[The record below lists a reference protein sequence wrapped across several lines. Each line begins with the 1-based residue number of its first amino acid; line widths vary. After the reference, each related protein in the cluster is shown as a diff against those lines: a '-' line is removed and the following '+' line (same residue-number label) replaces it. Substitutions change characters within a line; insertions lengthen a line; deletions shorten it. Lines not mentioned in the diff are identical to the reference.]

1 MRAKLMINEIGIDW
15 YGAETA
21 TFGDRLAGAREA
33 SGMTQ
38 AQLAKNLGVKL
49 ITLKNWE
56 HDVSEPRA
64 NKLSMLAG
72 LLNVSVMWLLNGEGE
87 GVDNPEHAEGV
98 TQGVNDLFN
107 ELREVKATLK
117 SSSDRLGT
125 LEKRLRNELK
135 SKI

>member
-1 MRAKLMINEIGIDW
+1 MTNNTDIDW
-15 YGAETA
+15 FGADTA
-21 TFGDRLAGAREA
+21 TFGDRLAGARDA

-38 AQLAKNLGVKL
+38 VQLAKNLGVKL
-49 ITLKNWE
+49 TTLKNWE

-87 GVDNPEHAEGV
+87 GVDNPETPEV
-98 TQGVNDLFN
+98 FNQELNELFS
-107 ELREVKATLK
+107 ELREVKTILK
-117 SSSDRLGT
+117 SSSDRLGA
-125 LEKRLRNELK
+125 LEKHLRNKLK

>member
-1 MRAKLMINEIGIDW
+1 MTSNTDIDW
-15 YGAETA
+15 FGADTA
-21 TFGDRLAGAREA
+21 TFGDRLAGARDA

-38 AQLAKNLGVKL
+38 VQLAKNLGVKL
-49 ITLKNWE
+49 TTLKNWE

-87 GVDNPEHAEGV
+87 GVDNPETLEV
-98 TQGVNDLFN
+98 FNQELNELFS
-107 ELREVKATLK
+107 ELREVKAILK
-117 SSSDRLGT
+117 SSSDRLGA
-125 LEKRLRNELK
+125 LEKHLRNKLK